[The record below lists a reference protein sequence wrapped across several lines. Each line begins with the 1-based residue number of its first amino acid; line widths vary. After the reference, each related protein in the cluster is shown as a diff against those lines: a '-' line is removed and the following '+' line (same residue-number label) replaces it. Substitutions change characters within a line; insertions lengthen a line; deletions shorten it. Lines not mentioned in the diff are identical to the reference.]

1 MTSWQNIKGPLKK
14 LSAAHIRGMSF
25 YDRESKVPGH
35 RGRIPQLREQMVCL
49 ADTIA
54 QVSEEIFEHYKALCD
69 LLKGQLHRVR
79 RICREEGCKKAFPQE
94 TDRQLLARALESAC
108 RQKVVLAEKYEELAK
123 ELVQ

>member
-1 MTSWQNIKGPLKK
+1 MIEKAKYPDIVAEFRSVGE
-14 LSAAHIRGMSF
+14 LS
-25 YDRESKVPGH
+25 P
-35 RGRIPQLREQMVCL
+35 EQMVCL

-69 LLKGQLHRVR
+69 LLKGQLQRVR

-94 TDRQLLARALESAC
+94 ADRQLLARALESAC